1 MNIGDRIKLERER
14 KGWTQDEL
22 ALRCGYKHRSAI
34 SKIESSGDEVSSK
47 KVRLM
52 ANVLGTTVS
61 YLMGWEDEARFIRSS
76 LEEKAKAMPDA
87 SFLQDSVHYTAEDPT
102 QIPLYSYVSA
112 GRGMLAN
119 DSNIEGRITLSPELA
134 GKGEFFALRVRGCS
148 MEPHIF
154 DQDIVIVRKQ
164 ETANDGDTVVAIVNG
179 DNGFVKK
186 LMIEPNG
193 IVLASTNSDY
203 RPMFF
208 SKEQIEELPVHI
220 AGVVVELRRSFS
232 A

>member
-87 SFLQDSVHYTAEDPT
+87 SFSVRLIIA
-102 QIPLYSYVSA
+102 QKCSA
-112 GRGMLAN
+112 GKPFRIFYIPSGASVISALSAFSSPLAI
-119 DSNIEGRITLSPELA
+119 SCSGSPAGSWIRSRPVSGRMGLGPVPRS
-134 GKGEFFALRVRGCS
+134 
-148 MEPHIF
+148 
-154 DQDIVIVRKQ
+154 
-164 ETANDGDTVVAIVNG
+164 VV
-179 DNGFVKK
+179 K
-186 LMIEPNG
+186 
-193 IVLASTNSDY
+193 
-203 RPMFF
+203 
-208 SKEQIEELPVHI
+208 
-220 AGVVVELRRSFS
+220 
-232 A
+232 